1 MSSKEDEAIIKALK
15 PVTKGIAALL
25 GKNCEVVLH
34 SFMGSR
40 HSIIAIENGE
50 ITNRKIGS
58 SLTNSGLEILNE
70 AIQNNKEIVG
80 PYKGISLTG
89 IPLRSVTIPIRN
101 RKGKLIAS
109 LCLNMNLTMA
119 ISLDKFL
126 KSLTQFA
133 EDKTLSKDI
142 SKNTSHSTIGLM
154 KKIFDEVAYDTS
166 IKNNLSISQKN
177 KLIVK
182 KLRKRQFFQIKNSVE
197 FIATKLN
204 VSQFT
209 IYNYIREIKKSE
221 GKEGNNGKKHH

>member
-1 MSSKEDEAIIKALK
+1 MPSKEDEAIIKALK
-15 PVTKGIAALL
+15 PVTKGITALL
-25 GKNCEVVLH
+25 GKDCEVVLH
-34 SFMGSR
+34 SFMGSQ

-58 SLTNSGLEILNE
+58 SLTNSGLEILNK

-80 PYKGISLTG
+80 PYKGISPAG

-109 LCLNMNLTMA
+109 LCLNMNLTA
-119 ISLDKFL
+119 VISLDEFL
-126 KSLTQFA
+126 KPLTQFT
-133 EDKTLSKDI
+133 ENKTLSKDI

-166 IKNNLSISQKN
+166 IKNNLPTSQKN

-182 KLRKRQFFQIKNSVE
+182 KLCKRQFFQIKNSVE
-197 FIATKLN
+197 FIANKLN

-221 GKEGNNGKKHH
+221 GKGGNNGKKHH

>member
-1 MSSKEDEAIIKALK
+1 MPSKEDEAIIKALK

-34 SFMGSR
+34 SFMGSQ

-80 PYKGISLTG
+80 PYKSVSPTG

-101 RKGKLIAS
+101 RKSKLIAS
-109 LCLNMNLTMA
+109 LCLNMNLTAA
-119 ISLDKFL
+119 ISLDEFL

-133 EDKTLSKDI
+133 EDKTVSKDI
-142 SKNTSHSTIGLM
+142 SKNTPHSIIGLM
-154 KKIFDEVAYDTS
+154 KKIFDEVAYATS
-166 IKNNLSISQKN
+166 IKNNLSTNQKN

-197 FIATKLN
+197 FIADKLN

-221 GKEGNNGKKHH
+221 GDGGNNGKKHR